1 MQNKNSENFDFL
13 GVHLGALEAIVVP
26 GAVPGA
32 VVGNHKVNTVPSLT
46 TAIPDRAS
54 GTLTPAA
61 MKVRPMTVSG
71 IPNVKPMTV
80 IIHTITYEYN
90 EIQQMEACKKM

>member
-1 MQNKNSENFDFL
+1 MLRRSL
-13 GVHLGALEAIVVP
+13 LWLET
-26 GAVPGA
+26 
-32 VVGNHKVNTVPSLT
+32 KVSIPSLT

-90 EIQQMEACKKM
+90 EIQQMEACKNMEGDI